1 MCAAITAAGAITSK
15 YADLDGTT
23 LTKTFKG
30 GVWNSNLI
38 ISMITGVTSTVIY
51 SVGGSAFDGAQLT
64 AALWLFSA
72 IMDFKDSG
80 FDINSLT
87 ENKVQ
92 TGIAALATYLAFA

>member
-64 AALWLFSA
+64 AALWLFS
-72 IMDFKDSG
+72 S
-80 FDINSLT
+80 S
-87 ENKVQ
+87 E
-92 TGIAALATYLAFA
+92 FA